1 MADDC
6 CAKFSSSSSPQ
17 LSMRKWRRIRQHLT
31 CCCACATARI
41 SRKQGVDEVMD
52 NSAGSTMRT
61 GWSGEMDQ

>member
-1 MADDC
+1 M
-6 CAKFSSSSSPQ
+6 Q
-17 LSMRKWRRIRQHLT
+17 Q
-31 CCCACATARI
+31 ARI